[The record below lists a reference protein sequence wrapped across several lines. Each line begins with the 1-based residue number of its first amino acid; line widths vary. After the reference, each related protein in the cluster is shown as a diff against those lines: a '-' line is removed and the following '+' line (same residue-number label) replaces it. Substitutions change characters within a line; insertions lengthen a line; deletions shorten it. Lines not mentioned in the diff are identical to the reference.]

1 LVGFQTALDLR
12 IYDAG
17 AVLHD
22 TAAGFLRGAVKCTTA
37 GETITVQWNGTTIG
51 FSDIPQ
57 GTDME
62 VEITIDNNAPITVKR
77 PQTEKI
83 KRYARFFYLP
93 EQTPGEHTATLRVKT
108 LPEGLS
114 FYAGQIL
121 IVGTAH

>member
-1 LVGFQTALDLR
+1 
-12 IYDAG
+12 
-17 AVLHD
+17 
-22 TAAGFLRGAVKCTTA
+22 
-37 GETITVQWNGTTIG
+37 
-51 FSDIPQ
+51 
-57 GTDME
+57 ME